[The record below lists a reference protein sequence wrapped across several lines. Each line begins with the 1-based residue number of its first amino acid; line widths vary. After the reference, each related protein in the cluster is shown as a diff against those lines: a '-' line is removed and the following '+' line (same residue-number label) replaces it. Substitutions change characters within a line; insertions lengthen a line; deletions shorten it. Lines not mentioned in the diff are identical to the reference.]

1 MNNYDQRFTDL
12 QNKIEN
18 LENKVN
24 EIIILLKRNENEVKK
39 DDKNGKD

>member
-39 DDKNGKD
+39 DDKNG